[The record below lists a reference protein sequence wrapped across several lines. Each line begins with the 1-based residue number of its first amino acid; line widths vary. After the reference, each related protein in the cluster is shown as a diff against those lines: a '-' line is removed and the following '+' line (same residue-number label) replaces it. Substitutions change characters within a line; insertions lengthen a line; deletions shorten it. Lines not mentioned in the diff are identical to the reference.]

1 MPLNRVRP
9 SAAADTAHGACCRK
23 VERKAEDSTKVED
36 SIKVK
41 GSTKTE
47 GSTKVED
54 STKVKDSTNAGAQ
67 EWGTERMTVRRRD
80 AAPEPTWTYSRR
92 VSSTV
97 PRS

>member
-1 MPLNRVRP
+1 MGASPLAIDVI
-9 SAAADTAHGACCRK
+9 SVISVSSVSSRK
-23 VERKAEDSTKVED
+23 VERKVEDSTETEDSTKVED
-36 SIKVK
+36 S
-41 GSTKTE
+41 TE
-47 GSTKVED
+47 TE
-54 STKVKDSTNAGAQ
+54 DSTNAGAQ